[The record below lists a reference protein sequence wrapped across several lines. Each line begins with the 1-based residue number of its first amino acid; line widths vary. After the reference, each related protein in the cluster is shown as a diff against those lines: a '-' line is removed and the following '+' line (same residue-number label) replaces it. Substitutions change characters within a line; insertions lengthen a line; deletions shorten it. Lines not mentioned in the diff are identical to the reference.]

1 MNILQYFKKKKKASL
16 DKLESKELICP
27 QHLDTNSVVDYI
39 SKCRLMIKHLE
50 KELDEYQSCK
60 KIGNLDKIVLYTD
73 FWLKNGMEFDSVV
86 FNNFNQK
93 EINEIGDF
101 IIQKAQQ
108 KIDFLEKEINSFQ
121 VIKQE

>member
-16 DKLESKELICP
+16 DKLENKELIYP

-93 EINEIGDF
+93 ELNEIGDF
-101 IIQKAQQ
+101 IMQKAQQ

>member
-1 MNILQYFKKKKKASL
+1 
-16 DKLESKELICP
+16 
-27 QHLDTNSVVDYI
+27 
-39 SKCRLMIKHLE
+39 MIKHLE

-93 EINEIGDF
+93 ELNEIGDF